1 MTPDDVDLSDLNL
14 FAAGAPWEA
23 FRVLREKEPVH
34 WNPEPSPNHG
44 FWAVMR
50 HDDIVRV
57 GRDDE
62 TFSSEIGAVNLEEL
76 DADQL
81 EMRKSML
88 ETDGT
93 RHWALRRLLQREFT
107 ARSLAGYE
115 TFLRG
120 LTATT
125 LDAAFAQGEFDFVKS
140 VSADYPIR
148 VLVRLMDVPDE
159 MGDQFIKWS
168 NRLVGNTDPDYAD
181 VLLDSD
187 ESEQYRDLPFRSPAA
202 LEVFAYGDSLA
213 RERAGSD
220 GADLVSKL
228 VNQVPEDGIPLS
240 ERDFHN
246 VLPAPG
252 RRRQRDDAAHAV
264 AHHAGADRASRSHGG
279 VARQPRAAASGGRG
293 VPSLGLAGVPLPSHS
308 NPRPRTGRHDRPR
321 RGQGRH
327 VVRVGEPRRDVFD
340 EPDRFDIHRK
350 NNDHVTFGKGGPH
363 FCLGNQLA
371 RLEVRIMIE
380 EILRRNVD
388 MSLAGASSTCVQLH
402 PRHQA
407 VPRAGLEPLSRRP
420 LVVVPGRSAG
430 SDRPALPRGGQC
442 PRPAGD
448 GARGRRRAGHG
459 AAVAGCVGVDAGSG
473 R

>member
-1 MTPDDVDLSDLNL
+1 VTPDDVDLSDLGL

-23 FRVLREKEPVH
+23 FHVLREKEPIH
-34 WNPEPSPNHG
+34 WNPEASPNHG
-44 FWAVMR
+44 FWAVTR
-50 HDDIVRV
+50 HDDIVRI

-62 TFSSEIGAVNLEEL
+62 TYSSEIGAVNLEEL

-88 ETDGT
+88 ETDGA

-181 VLLDSD
+181 VLLESE

-213 RERAGSD
+213 QERKG
-220 GADLVSKL
+220 GNGTDLVSKL
-228 VNQVPEDGIPLS
+228 VNQVPEDGVPLS
-240 ERDFHN
+240 ERDFHTYFLLLVAAGN
-246 VLPAPG
+246 ETTRHTLSHTMRALIEHPEAMAELRANPELLPVAVEEFLRWASPVYHF
-252 RRRQRDDAAHAV
+252 RRTATRDHELGGVTIREGDKVVMWYASGNRDDA
-264 AHHAGADRASRSHGG
+264 
-279 VARQPRAAASGGRG
+279 
-293 VPSLGLAGVPLPSHS
+293 
-308 NPRPRTGRHDRPR
+308 
-321 RGQGRH
+321 
-327 VVRVGEPRRDVFD
+327 VFE
-340 EPDRFDIHRK
+340 EPDRFDIHRT

-380 EILRRNVD
+380 EILRRDVEV
-388 MSLAGASSTCVQLH
+388 SLTGPIEHVRSNFIHGIKRFPVRVSS
-402 PRHQA
+402 R
-407 VPRAGLEPLSRRP
+407 
-420 LVVVPGRSAG
+420 
-430 SDRPALPRGGQC
+430 
-442 PRPAGD
+442 
-448 GARGRRRAGHG
+448 
-459 AAVAGCVGVDAGSG
+459 
-473 R
+473 